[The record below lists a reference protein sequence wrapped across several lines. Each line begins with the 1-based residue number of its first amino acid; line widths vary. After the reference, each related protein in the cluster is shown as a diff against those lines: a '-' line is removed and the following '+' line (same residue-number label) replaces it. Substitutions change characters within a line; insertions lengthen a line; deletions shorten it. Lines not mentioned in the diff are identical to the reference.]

1 MENSIKLPEEYSN
14 SGEIDISNYD
24 LEGNDLNLQTIDS
37 VLNLDDSDVYK
48 MVGEENAKNN
58 AASADV
64 SNYQVKQSEPVQLNV
79 KEEEEQVQ
87 SPKASELI
95 DRGNIVNVSNNEE
108 QKLDNDNNLLEI
120 DKKISNLQQILDNIV
135 KENNIE
141 NVNSFISET
150 PTNIISN
157 EYKNDNVVNDI
168 KNIINEINNLENK
181 KNNYSDPKINNSS
194 ISTNNVNNLLKES
207 NLFKDSGNV
216 LFDNFTPNLRIDPSD
231 PNYDPENPKPWKKQ
245 QATEKAINTEKAMGG
260 DPIVEVV
267 PGVGDVVI
275 DNSTQGNVREAVEQ
289 HGGWDK
295 AISDSTSNQNNYYEN
310 LESTESSPN
319 YNTESNSTIQN
330 ESFANTKTENITENF
345 PEPNKDLVKNSS
357 ESIVVLNKISQQLD
371 VINKS
376 LSKSFGTLGKSIKD
390 IKSEQKNYF
399 YNSTNNNTSSN
410 NTPVNNNGQGG
421 QANNIPEIR
430 GDTPLKDDFPSNF
443 KLDSLFS
450 NLRS

>member
-48 MVGEENAKNN
+48 MVGEESVKNN

-87 SPKASELI
+87 VPKATELI
-95 DRGNIVNVSNNEE
+95 DSNSVVNVSNNEK
-108 QKLDNDNNLLEI
+108 QKLDNDNNLLEL

-141 NVNSFISET
+141 NLNSFINET
-150 PTNIISN
+150 PTNINTS
-157 EYKNDNVVNDI
+157 ELKNTNVVNDI
-168 KNIINEINNLENK
+168 KNIVNEINNLENK
-181 KNNYSDPKINNSS
+181 KNEYSNTNTNKN
-194 ISTNNVNNLLKES
+194 ISANNVSNLLKES
-207 NLFKDSGNV
+207 NIFKDTGKV
-216 LFDNFTPNLRIDPSD
+216 LFDNFTPNLRIDTSD
-231 PNYDPENPKPWKKQ
+231 PDNDSENPKPYKKQ
-245 QATEKAINTEKAMGG
+245 QATDRAIDTEKAMGG

-275 DNSTQGNVREAVEQ
+275 DGSTQSSVKEAVEQ
-289 HGGWDK
+289 HGGWER
-295 AISDSTSNQNNYYEN
+295 AISDSTNNQNNYYEN
-310 LESTESSPN
+310 LESSESSPS
-319 YNTESNSTIQN
+319 YNTESNSTVKN
-330 ESFANTKTENITENF
+330 ESFANTKTENFTENF

-357 ESIVVLNKISQQLD
+357 ESILVLNKISQQLD
-371 VINKS
+371 NINKS
-376 LSKSFGTLGKSIKD
+376 LSKSFGALNNSIKD
-390 IKSEQKNYF
+390 MKSEQKNYF

-410 NTPVNNNGQGG
+410 NSPVNNNGQGG